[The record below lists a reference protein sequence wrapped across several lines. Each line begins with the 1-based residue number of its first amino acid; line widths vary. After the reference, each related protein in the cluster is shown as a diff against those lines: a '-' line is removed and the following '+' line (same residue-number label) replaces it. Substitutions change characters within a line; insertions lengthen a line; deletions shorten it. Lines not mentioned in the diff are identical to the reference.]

1 MSDDFF
7 DEIGKRDKKRGAVQ
21 TGFSNASLQQVREQV
36 DSAAERKSTKHG
48 RFRQKTMR
56 LEAGM
61 LDEINEWADKLGLP
75 VAQMERWL
83 LARGMQALRRGERPE
98 VAYRTTPEVKLP

>member
-1 MSDDFF
+1 MSDDFL
-7 DEIGKRDKKRGAVQ
+7 DEIGKKDKKRGAVQ
-21 TGFSNASLQQVREQV
+21 TGFSKASPQQVREQV
-36 DSAAERKSTKHG
+36 DSAAERKSTRHG

-61 LDEINEWADKLGLP
+61 LDEISEWADKVGLP

-83 LARGMQALRRGERPE
+83 LARGMQALRNGERPE